1 MTGLSRM
8 QNPFLTARDIFMII
22 KRIEITNIRSYKEKT
37 SIEFPKGTILFQ
49 GDIGSGKSTILSA
62 IEFALFGLGDIDA
75 NYLLRI
81 GETKGSVLLEFES
94 GGKTYDVFRSL
105 LRKGNKISQEE
116 GSLLENGLK
125 NSYSVSEL
133 KSRILEI
140 IGINERTQTRTT
152 STIFRFA
159 IYTPQEMMKNVLTSN
174 NERRVEI
181 LRRAFGIEEYSTA
194 KKNAEKFSSWI
205 RIVTRAKKSLISEL
219 SLYRIDLQK
228 VKKTTESLHEE
239 IDYFKDNVSQLS
251 DQLQN
256 ILTKMLETRKRKEKI
271 LKAESSI
278 LHLQSTIEKIS
289 QLLEEKDHEIKKIDQ
304 DLFRITQS
312 EKLLVDLTPK
322 YREYIQKRNELVDVT
337 DKALQYD
344 KLLLEKVRMDS
355 NISSER
361 DSLNANIQR
370 LEFELS
376 ELTSER
382 ARCNHEL
389 RNLDGL
395 KQQENSLKNNSV
407 NADNLQIDL
416 DRITGDLLNIK
427 SEMFSINN
435 ELLKQKSELDAVLQ
449 LRQDAVCPYCKQRL
463 DQQHISELE
472 RKFSQ
477 RKDLLNIKLGKLED
491 DRKELNEQKN
501 QVSIKIRQVESERSA
516 LQKIQIQIAKLV
528 GIQSNLIQ
536 LDLKINEKISN
547 KNQMIAKLQNQ
558 NLLDKISKLNDMN
571 ESLNKLHPYKKNY
584 DLLNKVVIDYQ
595 RTDLEKRFV
604 ENTNLINSK
613 QRLIEDKKNRENAL
627 LELNNEISELLKK
640 LDETKIIYQDSEKV
654 DIEMK
659 ALELKKTSFEG
670 DLIDKKENLASRKAD
685 YENNLKQIETFNK
698 KIIELEEKVDRIA
711 FTDQIGLWL
720 NQHFIPSL
728 VQIESQVLVSVKEE
742 FNKLFQKWFY
752 LLIEA
757 GDIDIEIDEFFTPI
771 VNQSGYRL
779 EIDSLSGG
787 EKTSIALAYRLALNE
802 IIRRMIM
809 FDDNL
814 LILDEPTDGFSKEQL
829 VQIQRVL
836 EELTAAQVI
845 IVSHEKEL
853 EGFVETIFRVAKES
867 EKSQVELVA

>member
-1 MTGLSRM
+1 
-8 QNPFLTARDIFMII
+8 MIV
-22 KRIEITNIRSYKEKT
+22 KRIEITNIRSYKET
-37 SIEFPKGTILFQ
+37 TTIEFPKGRILFQ

-62 IEFALFGLGDIDA
+62 IEFALFGLGDVDA
-75 NYLLRI
+75 NHLLRI
-81 GETKGSVLLEFES
+81 GESKGSVLLEFES
-94 GGKTYDVFRSL
+94 SGKTYDVFRSL

-116 GSLLENGLK
+116 GSLYENGVK
-125 NSYSVSEL
+125 NSYSVGEL

-159 IYTPQEMMKNVLTSN
+159 IYTPQEMMKSVLTSN

-205 RIVTRAKKSLISEL
+205 RTVTRAKKSLINEL
-219 SLYRIDLQK
+219 SLYKIDLQK
-228 VKKTTESLHEE
+228 IKVTTESLHEE
-239 IDYFKDNVSQLS
+239 IDYFKDSVYQLN
-251 DQLQN
+251 DQVQK
-256 ILTKMLETRKRKEKI
+256 ILTQMLETRKSKEKI

-278 LHLQSTIEKIS
+278 LHLQSTIDKNSQLKEEKNHEIEKIN
-289 QLLEEKDHEIKKIDQ
+289 QELY
-304 DLFRITQS
+304 RISQS
-312 EKLLVDLTPK
+312 EKILADLTPK
-322 YREYIQKRNELVDVT
+322 YHEYIQKRKDLVDVT
-337 DKALQYD
+337 DNALQYD
-344 KLLLEKVRMDS
+344 KLLLEKVRLES
-355 NISSER
+355 NICSER
-361 DSLNANIQR
+361 DSLNANNQR
-370 LEFELS
+370 LDFELS

-395 KQQENSLKNNSV
+395 KEQENTLKNNTT
-407 NADNLQIDL
+407 NTDNLKMDL
-416 DRITGDLLNIK
+416 DNVTGSLFNIK
-427 SEMFSINN
+427 SEMLSINN
-435 ELLKQKSELDAVLQ
+435 EISKQKSELDTVLQ

-472 RKFSQ
+472 RKFSD
-477 RKDLLNIKLGKLED
+477 RRDFLNDKLEKLED
-491 DRKELNEQKN
+491 ETKEQQEEKN
-501 QVSIKIRQVESERSA
+501 RISNGIRQIESNKSD
-516 LQKIQIQIAKLV
+516 LQRIQIQIAKLI
-528 GIQSNLIQ
+528 GIQNSVIQ
-536 LDLKINEKISN
+536 LDLKINEKVSN
-547 KNQMIAKLQNQ
+547 KKLMIAKLQDK
-558 NLLDKISKLNDMN
+558 NLLDKISKLNDMT
-571 ESLNKLHPYKKNY
+571 ETLKTLYPYKNKY
-584 DLLNKVVIDYQ
+584 DLLNKAVIDYQ
-595 RTDLEKRFV
+595 RTDLERKFV

-613 QRLIEDKKNRENAL
+613 QRLIEDKKIREKTL
-627 LELNNEISELLKK
+627 LELNNEIDALSIK
-640 LDETKIIYQDSEKV
+640 LDETKLVYQESEKV
-654 DIEMK
+654 DIKMK
-659 ALELKKTSFEG
+659 ELELQKLSFEG
-670 DLIDKKENLASRKAD
+670 DLMNKKENLAMRKTD
-685 YENNLKQIETFNK
+685 FENNLKQIETFNK

-728 VQIESQVLVSVKEE
+728 VQIESQVLVSVKDE

-752 LLIEA
+752 LLIES

-779 EIDSLSGG
+779 EVDSLSGG

-829 VQIQRVL
+829 VQIKHVL